1 MQVSGIGLIRCLTWW
16 SSDLHSCIKSGLI
29 LWKTDELSTA
39 PPILIRSASIYL
51 HAAKNWGELHV
62 KKISRTRNA
71 TICSSLRCT
80 SLELQE
86 EVVTRVVKR
95 PPSSLSEFSISDADD
110 YHLDCRERRD
120 RAEMTARGHQK
131 QSVRTMAWSPKNL
144 NISTPHWASYVLVT
158 FEYSHFLF
166 RCLIFNQNSALPLP
180 PTMYIHSIA
189 RMYHYP
195 TSENVYKDIVD
206 LLIHK

>member
-1 MQVSGIGLIRCLTWW
+1 MMILRPPFVYKVRLDPLKDRWTKHSTTYFDTVSINLLTCSKKLRWT
-16 SSDLHSCIKSGLI
+16 S
-29 LWKTDELSTA
+29 
-39 PPILIRSASIYL
+39 
-51 HAAKNWGELHV
+51 LHV

-110 YHLDCRERRD
+110 YYLDCRERRD

-144 NISTPHWASYVLVT
+144 NISTPHWTSYVLVT
-158 FEYSHFLF
+158 FEYSHFLS
-166 RCLIFNQNSALPLP
+166 RWLIFNQNSALPLP